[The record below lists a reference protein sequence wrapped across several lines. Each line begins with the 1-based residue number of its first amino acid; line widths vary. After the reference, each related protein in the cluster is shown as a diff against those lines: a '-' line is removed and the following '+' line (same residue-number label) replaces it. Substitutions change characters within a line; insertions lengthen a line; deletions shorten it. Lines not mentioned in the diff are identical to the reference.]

1 MLIQS
6 LTSTSNKDPCD
17 TAGAQLTALQPIYR
31 MIKNKNIPK
40 SQHHVINVF

>member
-6 LTSTSNKDPCD
+6 LTITSNKDPGD

-31 MIKNKNIPK
+31 MIKIKTSPKVNIM
-40 SQHHVINVF
+40 